1 MQISTSVRRFI
12 LIFLRYACELSF
24 TFGDFDTVAFLIIS
38 AVVIYHVLTLISYA
52 VMHGHVTVHCCTV
65 DHRHVHH
72 SVMMNVT

>member
-38 AVVIYHVLTLISYA
+38 TVVIHHVLTLISYA
-52 VMHGHVTVHCCTV
+52 VMHGHVTVQHC
-65 DHRHVHH
+65 
-72 SVMMNVT
+72 NVAWSTTDTFIIR